1 MASAMKKPAKKP
13 TSVVT
18 KSSTKTAAAKKAAPA
33 AKAVSKTAT
42 KASAK
47 PVSKAPAKTVK
58 AATKVAAKPV
68 AKAKPAAKVVAK
80 AAAKPTKVATK
91 AVAKSP
97 SKSVSKPATKVATK
111 PVVKAKAAP
120 AKKVAAA
127 KTPIKTVTKTVV
139 KPAVK
144 AASKA
149 TPASAAKSSAKAK
162 VVASK
167 VSEKKVLAK
176 GVKPPKVEQK
186 SVKLA
191 QSKISSKD
199 VKSSVSKKEVEVSK
213 TRATKSEPKA
223 EPKLIKETK
232 EAAKVSAKQ
241 IKEVEAASAVTATK
255 KASVTTKAS
264 KAKSAV
270 EAVPETTKITETVAE
285 TAEAKPAKKATRAS
299 AKTEKAPEVQ
309 EIKTGSAP
317 TVSQTTD
324 ATLLASIDTSGYVL
338 PGVKVPGRRGRKPK
352 EYQPENEEMAA
363 LNAVERA
370 EMKALDKAKAKD
382 RKAKEK
388 ALLKDAFSADPEA
401 TAEELE
407 RRRQRLKTLIKM
419 GKDRGYLTFAE
430 INDHLPENV
439 VDPEAIEGII
449 STFNDM
455 GVAVYEQAP
464 DAEALLLSDNVVTVA
479 SDDDEVE
486 AAAEAALSTVDSDFG
501 RTTDPVRMYMRE
513 MGTVE
518 LLTRE
523 GEIVIAKKIEEGLK
537 DMIQAI
543 SACPTTI
550 AEILAQ
556 ADRIASDEIKVDDIV
571 DGLVDP
577 NAETEEEKAPV
588 VAADADEDEEDED
601 EDEEEEEE
609 DDAGAVAAGISAEQL
624 EQLKRDSLAK
634 FAVISENFD
643 KMRKSFEKEG
653 YNSKAY
659 IKAQE
664 AISNEL
670 LGIRFTAKVVEKLCD
685 TLRGQVDEVRHVE
698 KQILD
703 VVVNRCGMPRS
714 HFIKVFPGNETNLN
728 WIDGEVN
735 AGHSYSAVLGRNVP
749 TVQQLQQKL
758 IDLQARV
765 VLPLPDL
772 RGINKKMSAGEMK
785 ARKAKRE
792 MTEANLRLV
801 ISIAKKYTNRGL
813 QFLDLIQEG
822 NIGLMKAV
830 DKFEYRRG
838 YKFSTYATWWIR
850 QAITRSI
857 ADQARTIRIPV
868 HMIETINKMNRIS
881 RQILQ
886 ETGAEPDPATL
897 AIKMEMPEDKIRKIM
912 KIAKEPISMETPIG
926 DDDDSHLGDFIED
939 NHTLAPADA
948 ALHASM
954 RNVVKDVLDSLTPR
968 EAKVLR
974 MRFGVEM
981 STDHTLEEV
990 GKQFDVTRERIR
1002 QIEAKALR
1010 KLRHPSRS
1018 DKLKS
1023 FLEGN

>member
-1 MASAMKKPAKKP
+1 MQLKASVTIKKPE
-13 TSVVT
+13 
-18 KSSTKTAAAKKAAPA
+18 
-33 AKAVSKTAT
+33 SKIA
-42 KASAK
+42 
-47 PVSKAPAKTVK
+47 
-58 AATKVAAKPV
+58 
-68 AKAKPAAKVVAK
+68 
-80 AAAKPTKVATK
+80 
-91 AVAKSP
+91 
-97 SKSVSKPATKVATK
+97 
-111 PVVKAKAAP
+111 
-120 AKKVAAA
+120 
-127 KTPIKTVTKTVV
+127 

-144 AASKA
+144 AV
-149 TPASAAKSSAKAK
+149 KSD
-162 VVASK
+162 V
-167 VSEKKVLAK
+167 
-176 GVKPPKVEQK
+176 
-186 SVKLA
+186 
-191 QSKISSKD
+191 KD
-199 VKSSVSKKEVEVSK
+199 VSVM
-213 TRATKSEPKA
+213 
-223 EPKLIKETK
+223 I
-232 EAAKVSAKQ
+232 
-241 IKEVEAASAVTATK
+241 
-255 KASVTTKAS
+255 
-264 KAKSAV
+264 
-270 EAVPETTKITETVAE
+270 
-285 TAEAKPAKKATRAS
+285 
-299 AKTEKAPEVQ
+299 AP
-309 EIKTGSAP
+309 G
-317 TVSQTTD
+317 VSQTTD
-324 ATLLASIDTSGYVL
+324 AATLAAIDTSGYIL
-338 PGVKVPGRRGRKPK
+338 PSVKVPGRRGRKPK
-352 EYQPENEEMAA
+352 EFQPENDEIAA

-370 EMKALDKAKAKD
+370 ELKAVDKAKAKD

-388 ALLKDAFSADPEA
+388 ALLKDAFSSDTEA
-401 TAEELE
+401 TEEELE
-407 RRRQRLKTLIKM
+407 RRRQKLKTLIKQ
-419 GKDRGYLTFAE
+419 GKERGFLTFSE
-430 INDHLPENV
+430 INDHLPENI

-449 STFNDM
+449 GTFNDM
-455 GVAVYEQAP
+455 GISVYEHAP
-464 DAEALLLSDNVVTVA
+464 DAETLLLSDNVANVA
-479 SDDDEVE
+479 SDDDAE

-513 MGTVE
+513 MGSVE

-523 GEIVIAKKIEEGLK
+523 GEIEIAKRIEDGLK

-550 AEILAQ
+550 AEILVA
-556 ADRIASDEIKVDDIV
+556 AEKISKDEIKVDEIV
-571 DGLVDP
+571 DGLVDLSAGEDP
-577 NAETEEEKAPV
+577 VVSAAAASDEEE
-588 VAADADEDEEDED
+588 DDEEEDDEE
-601 EDEEEEEE
+601 EDEEEGESNSS
-609 DDAGAVAAGISAEQL
+609 GAAGFSAEQL
-624 EQLKRDSLAK
+624 EQLKRDALGK
-634 FAVISENFD
+634 FATISTQFD
-643 KMRKSFEKEG
+643 NMRKAFEKEG
-653 YNSKAY
+653 YNSKPY
-659 IKAQE
+659 VKAQE
-664 AISNEL
+664 IISNEL

-685 TLRGQVDEVRHVE
+685 TLRAQVDQVRQIE
-698 KQILD
+698 RQILD
-703 VVVNRCGMPRS
+703 VAVNKCNMPRT
-714 HFIKVFPGNETNLN
+714 HFIKVFPGNEVNLD
-728 WIDGEVN
+728 WVDGEVSGN
-735 AGHSYSAVLGRNVP
+735 HDYSVVLSRNVP
-749 TVQQLQQKL
+749 AIKELQQKL

-772 RGINKKMSAGEMK
+772 RGINKKMGAGEKK
-785 ARKAKRE
+785 ARMAKRE

-939 NHTLAPADA
+939 NNTLAPADA

-954 RNVVKDVLDSLTPR
+954 RGVVKDILDSLTPR

-974 MRFGVEM
+974 MRFGIEM